1 MRNIDILLLFLFLG
15 HCVSAQKPAHLEAV
29 AVTKMVPVDS
39 IDNQDTKPNSCSGWV
54 DTNIRFTACLN
65 AEGIVGY
72 LLEPKDDSYLKLT
85 LSDMDLRRCG
95 ARLREVQRAE
105 ALFAKALD
113 LRCDSAQEILRA
125 FTAPRF
131 YEYIRQY
138 VFYTTTDGDTCVH
151 INCVMPDD
159 ESLCPPRPSYV
170 YVVVCDGDDYYW
182 TADLNLSKERLVS
195 YHVNGPTLY
204 FVEGR
209 NKEPQGLYSETIFA
223 RPWLH
228 VEHEC
233 RFDQLPT
240 AVQETLL
247 SQMDTARITYC
258 KQFSP
263 KYVWGFV
270 KKKNGK
276 EVAWRKHYKSG
287 NYYQIYSDTLC
298 FGYNAKGRM
307 LYIAP
312 EEDEDSN
319 QHLGR
324 ENLNHIDQIDT
335 MMATIARDLSA
346 RGRDYAKYGSICWAE
361 QVGDHYVLAVIYNAP
376 IDADDLHAY
385 YTFDR
390 NGRLEGVALRQF

>member
-1 MRNIDILLLFLFLG
+1 MNVRPFAAFALFLLLLPF
-15 HCVSAQKPAHLEAV
+15 VRAQKPEHL
-29 AVTKMVPVDS
+29 VPMTISEITPVV
-39 IDNQDTKPNSCSGWV
+39 IDFKQEHKTNHCFSQDPHL
-54 DTNIRFTACLN
+54 RFFACRN
-65 AEGIVGY
+65 AENVVGY
-72 LLEPKDDSYLKLT
+72 LVEADECVYLRSMWVLDKDDECCKV
-85 LSDMDLRRCG
+85 G
-95 ARLREVQRAE
+95 LREVQRAE

-270 KKKNGK
+270 KKRMGK
-276 EVAWRKHYKSG
+276 K
-287 NYYQIYSDTLC
+287 
-298 FGYNAKGRM
+298 
-307 LYIAP
+307 
-312 EEDEDSN
+312 
-319 QHLGR
+319 
-324 ENLNHIDQIDT
+324 
-335 MMATIARDLSA
+335 
-346 RGRDYAKYGSICWAE
+346 
-361 QVGDHYVLAVIYNAP
+361 
-376 IDADDLHAY
+376 
-385 YTFDR
+385 
-390 NGRLEGVALRQF
+390 